1 MATLNDTRSTLLS
14 DLGPLGGR
22 GELTVVGQMA
32 MAIDHGGRRA
42 MLTGGV
48 GSPIGGWLSVTQ
60 EAATESWAV
69 HLLYQAPLGVGGVSK
84 AEKDCAPF
92 SYQIAAQSTA

>member
-1 MATLNDTRSTLLS
+1 MATLNDTRSTLPS

-22 GELTVVGQMA
+22 GKLTVVGQMV

-48 GSPIGGWLSVTQ
+48 GSQIGGWLSVTR
-60 EAATESWAV
+60 EAATETWAV
-69 HLLYQAPLGVGGVSK
+69 HPLYQAPLGVGGMSE
-84 AEKDCAPF
+84 AGKDGAPF